1 MACIWQLASGQCG
14 SGQGPGGARTPVLR
28 CWRKTVKEQSGM
40 VHDKA
45 RGNFLFLVMPFC
57 LQPQALWVSCGL

>member
-1 MACIWQLASGQCG
+1 M
-14 SGQGPGGARTPVLR
+14 LR